1 MKKVLV
7 GLVVAVLL
15 VLFVEPS
22 EFRVERT
29 TTIAA
34 PVDAV
39 FEHVNGLHKWG
50 AWSPWAK
57 LDPDAKVAFE
67 GPDAGK
73 DAAMSWSGND
83 KICEGRMTV
92 VESKPHR
99 TFMQKVFCLV
109 NEWQQDAQRRHRE
122 GPRSAQSRGR
132 AEQDLAGLTHPRE

>member
-39 FEHVNGLHKWG
+39 FEHVKRP
-50 AWSPWAK
+50 A
-57 LDPDAKVAFE
+57 
-67 GPDAGK
+67 
-73 DAAMSWSGND
+73 
-83 KICEGRMTV
+83 
-92 VESKPHR
+92 
-99 TFMQKVFCLV
+99 
-109 NEWQQDAQRRHRE
+109 
-122 GPRSAQSRGR
+122 
-132 AEQDLAGLTHPRE
+132 